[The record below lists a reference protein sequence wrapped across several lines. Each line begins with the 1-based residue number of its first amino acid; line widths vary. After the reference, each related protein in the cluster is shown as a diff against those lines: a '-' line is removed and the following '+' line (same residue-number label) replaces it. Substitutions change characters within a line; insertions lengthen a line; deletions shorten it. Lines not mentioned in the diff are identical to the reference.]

1 MNNLQKYDLG
11 DIISKTKNSII
22 YRGIDQKNQS
32 KIIKYI
38 AISILYNQYD
48 LVDYVLKNKRFSKE
62 KILRIDANIKFFKSY
77 SDKSR
82 LLKKIFSTLNR
93 IVDFESE
100 THLFQ

>member
-1 MNNLQKYDLG
+1 MKM
-11 DIISKTKNSII
+11 
-22 YRGIDQKNQS
+22 S
-32 KIIKYI
+32 KIVKYI

-82 LLKKIFSTLNR
+82 LLKKIFSTFNR
-93 IVDFESE
+93 IIDFESE